1 MTQVNNI
8 VDFIFLSN
16 LSIGLFQEVQTP
28 EFSVSES
35 RWRVNSS
42 FSTSMSRSFIEAIF
56 NSIVRSTKLVLR
68 TILVIGSITYIDY
81 HQR

>member
-8 VDFIFLSN
+8 VDFIFISI

-42 FSTSMSRSFIEAIF
+42 FSTSMSRSFIEAI
-56 NSIVRSTKLVLR
+56 LVLR

-81 HQR
+81 HQS